1 MKTSSG
7 SSILSITATT
17 LVALTLPLQLAAEG
31 HTTQFRHYKL
41 IDVGTFGGPASF
53 INNPAALGAP
63 NQINASGVAVGSSAT
78 STPLTPES
86 NTAVCGGVDGIVP
99 FIFHAFK
106 WHAGNVT
113 DLGALP
119 GDNNC
124 SIATSVNARGEIVG
138 QSENGIVDPLFGS
151 NEFRAV
157 LWKSGRI
164 EDLGTFGGKYSVVS
178 SINNRGQIS
187 GLATN
192 SIPDPFSLLYQLVQS
207 PDGTQT
213 RAFIWENGEKHDLG
227 TLGGP
232 DAQPFGLV
240 SERGEIVGVS
250 YTNSSPNA
258 STNLPTADPFL
269 WSKERGMIDLGTL
282 GGVWGS
288 AGLVNNRGQ
297 VVGSSSVAADPAACL
312 GNNDPANC
320 HPFLW
325 ENGHLID
332 LNTESLGGSPINAN
346 ALNDAGDIVGTATFP
361 ERPISDAY
369 LWRNGIATDLGTV
382 GDDCYSEGFA
392 ITARAQVV
400 GQSLPCP
407 TSSIH
412 TFLWENGSIIDLN
425 ALGSPKVLRLIEV
438 FAINDRGEIGG
449 IGVPPGCSDFT
460 DDACG
465 HAFLLVPVCADG
477 TEGCADAPLDPD
489 VVAQSRASGAMPTR
503 MTAQELE
510 AFKRKLAHIQSR
522 MIGRNRTF
530 GFLTPDRVGRQFVR

>member
-1 MKTSSG
+1 M
-7 SSILSITATT
+7 
-17 LVALTLPLQLAAEG
+17 ALTLPPQLAAG
-31 HTTQFRHYKL
+31 ATPTQFRHYRL
-41 IDVGTFGGPASF
+41 IDLGTFGGPASF

-78 STPLTPES
+78 SIPLTPES
-86 NTAVCGGVDGIVP
+86 NTGVCGGVDGIVP

-106 WHAGNVT
+106 WQAGNVT
-113 DLGALP
+113 DLGALA

-138 QSENGIVDPLFGS
+138 QSENGIVDPLFGVK
-151 NEFRAV
+151 EFRAV

-164 EDLGTFGGKYSVVS
+164 GDLGTFGGKYSFVS
-178 SINNRGQIS
+178 TINNRGQIS

-192 SIPDPFSLLYQLVQS
+192 SIPDPFSLLYQLVGS

-213 RAFIWENGEKHDLG
+213 RAFLWENGEKQDLG

-232 DAQPFGLV
+232 DAQPFGLI

-250 YTNSSPNA
+250 YTSSSPNP

-288 AGLVNNRGQ
+288 AGLVNKRSQ
-297 VVGSSSVAADPAACL
+297 VVGSSSVAADPGACL
-312 GNNDPANC
+312 VGDVVNC

-325 ENGHLID
+325 ENGLLVD
-332 LNTESLGGSPINAN
+332 LNIDSLGGSPITAN
-346 ALNDAGDIVGTATFP
+346 ALNDSGDIVGTAAFP
-361 ERPISDAY
+361 ERPVSDAY
-369 LWRNGIATDLGTV
+369 LWRDGVATDLGTV

-392 ITARAQVV
+392 INARAQVV
-400 GQSLPCP
+400 GQSFPC
-407 TSSIH
+407 SLNFLR

-425 ALGSPKVLRLIEV
+425 ALGSPKILRLIEA

-460 DDACG
+460 DAACG
-465 HAFLLVPVCADG
+465 HAFVLVPVCADG
-477 TEGCADAPLDPD
+477 TEGCADASLDPN
-489 VVAQSRASGAMPTR
+489 VVAQSRASGAMPKS
-503 MTAQELE
+503 MTAQEL
-510 AFKRKLAHIQSR
+510 AVFKSRIAQIQSR
-522 MIGRNRTF
+522 MIGRNQTF
-530 GFLTPDRVGRQFVR
+530 GSLTAGRAGRRQFVP

>member
-1 MKTSSG
+1 MKSDTFRFF
-7 SSILSITATT
+7 TATGLLAF
-17 LVALTLPLQLAAEG
+17 LVFPLSLAAQELA
-31 HTTQFRHYKL
+31 TNFRHYKL
-41 IDVGTFGGPASF
+41 VDLGTFGGPASY
-53 INNPAALGAP
+53 INNPAAMGAP
-63 NQINASGVAVGSSAT
+63 NQINASGMAVGSAAT

-86 NTAVCGGVDGIVP
+86 NTGLCGGVDGIVP
-99 FIFHAFK
+99 FISHAFK
-106 WHAGNVT
+106 WQAGNVT
-113 DLGALP
+113 DLGALA
-119 GDNNC
+119 GDDNC
-124 SIATSVNARGEIVG
+124 SVATSVNARGEIVG
-138 QSENGIVDPLFGS
+138 VSENSVVDPLFGIK
-151 NEFRAV
+151 EFRAV

-164 EDLGTFGGKYSVVS
+164 EDLGTFGGKYGFVTA
-178 SINNRGQIS
+178 INSRGQIS

-192 SIPDPFSLLYQLVQS
+192 SIPDPFSLLYQLVGS

-213 RAFIWENGEKHDLG
+213 RAFLWENGEKQDLG

-250 YTNSSPNA
+250 YTNSSPNP
-258 STNLPTADPFL
+258 STNLPIAAPFL

-288 AGLVNNRGQ
+288 AGLINNRGQ
-297 VVGSSSVAADPAACL
+297 VVGSSSLAADPGACL
-312 GNNDPANC
+312 VGDVANC

-325 ENGHLID
+325 DNGHLVD
-332 LNTESLGGSPINAN
+332 LNTESMGGIPINAN

-369 LWRNGIATDLGTV
+369 LWRNGVAIDLGTV
-382 GDDCYSEGFA
+382 GDDCYSEAFA
-392 ITARAQVV
+392 INARAQVV

-407 TSSIH
+407 TNVVR

-425 ALGSPKVLRLIEV
+425 ALGSPKSLRLIEA

-449 IGVPPGCSDFT
+449 IGVPPGCSDFA

-489 VVAQSRASGAMPTR
+489 VMAQSRASGAMPRKITL
-503 MTAQELE
+503 QERA
-510 AFKRKLAHIQSR
+510 AFKSKIAQIQSR
-522 MIGRNRTF
+522 MAGRNYTI
-530 GFLTPDRVGRQFVR
+530 GFLLR